1 MTSLTDKME
10 GLKGKLPKQGGYL
23 PKSIGWSLAID
34 ACKALAEAEAAT
46 QLDHCE
52 VCNQMTIHRNDKCL
66 KHKAAVVGDWEVEF
80 DKRFCFT
87 VPDEHAFVGH
97 YDTGDDVEGSRTG
110 LWNDYVIK
118 TFIRDLLAAK
128 DREREEAVTETLQE
142 VMDWAMANGITD
154 KKSFCALRDYLTEKA
169 LTSPTTL

>member
-80 DKRFCFT
+80 REYFDKALNPKKPTMKNLDREVC
-87 VPDEHAFVGH
+87 VH
-97 YDTGDDVEGSRTG
+97 
-110 LWNDYVIK
+110 
-118 TFIRDLLAAK
+118 FITRLLAAK